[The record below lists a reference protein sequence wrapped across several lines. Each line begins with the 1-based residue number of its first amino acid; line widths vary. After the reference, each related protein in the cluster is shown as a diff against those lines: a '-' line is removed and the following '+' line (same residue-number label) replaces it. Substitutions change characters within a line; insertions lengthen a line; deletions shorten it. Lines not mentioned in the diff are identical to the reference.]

1 LNLQIKRL
9 RWQCRRGAKELD
21 AVLCLY
27 LDESYPLAGSAE
39 QSLFVQLLALEDDQ
53 LLAYF
58 FANGEPNTE
67 GFKQLV
73 GKIRSTLMD
82 CS

>member
-1 LNLQIKRL
+1 MSSELKRL

-27 LDESYPLAGSAE
+27 LDESYELTGSAE
-39 QSLFVQLLALEDDQ
+39 QSLFIQLLALEDDQ

-58 FANGEPNTE
+58 FANVTPETE
-67 GFKQLV
+67 GLKQLV
-73 GKIRSTLMD
+73 SKIRSTFMG
-82 CS
+82 